1 MKKIIVLLLI
11 LLMFSCVSEPEI
23 AEEEVEIIEF
33 TYELEEME
41 PLPEKIVKVVE
52 VPKEYEYIVSSVAEV
67 EEIDGVQKY
76 FYIKLGYSKQGIVRN
91 LNGKIFNDMDQK
103 EQIGTFKLVEV
114 FKSFSK
120 AQITE
125 LNFKLNSSATVLFE
139 IEKKD

>member
-1 MKKIIVLLLI
+1 MKKILI
-11 LLMFSCVSEPEI
+11 LLIPVFVFSCKSAPEIVEEEPEVI
-23 AEEEVEIIEF
+23 AIAYEIEE
-33 TYELEEME
+33 LE
-41 PLPEKIVKVVE
+41 PLPEKIVKVV
-52 VPKEYEYIVSSVAEV
+52 VKPKEYDYIVSSVAEV

-76 FYIKLGYSKQGIVRN
+76 FYIKLGYSKEGITRN
-91 LNGKIFNDMDQK
+91 MEGKIFNDMEQK

-125 LNFKLNSSATVLFE
+125 LNFKLSNSATVQFE

>member
-1 MKKIIVLLLI
+1 MKILIGVMLI
-11 LLMFSCVSEPEI
+11 LFLYSCQSEPEVVVE
-23 AEEEVEIIEF
+23 EEEVIEF
-33 TYELEEME
+33 VYELEELE
-41 PLPEKIVKVVE
+41 PLPEKKVKVVE
-52 VPKEYEYIVSSVAEV
+52 APKVYDKIVASVAEV

-76 FYIKLGYSKQGIVRN
+76 FYIKLGYSKEGIVRN

-139 IEKKD
+139 IERKD